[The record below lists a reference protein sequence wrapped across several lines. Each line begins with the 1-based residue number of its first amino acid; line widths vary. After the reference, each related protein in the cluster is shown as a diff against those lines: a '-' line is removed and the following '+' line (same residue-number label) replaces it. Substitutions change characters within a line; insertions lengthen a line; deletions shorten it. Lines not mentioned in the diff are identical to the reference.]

1 MAKTLV
7 QTLNLVFANPIRFA
21 GIPLVALALSLG
33 LAGCALFPRTALEKS
48 LERVHVLEA
57 ERDLLRQ
64 QDEAR
69 GKDVARLQLKVLEQ
83 NARVRELEAQLQK
96 RDQDLAETHARLQRI
111 DTRTQA
117 LTGPAQAAAVIAE
130 AEAAFHV
137 AAIQG
142 EIDPAEESAR
152 EIRRLLQVGT
162 AAYEAGDY
170 ARAANFG
177 DQMMRRLSETVTAR
191 LPGNARPVNYP
202 KRPLANPVVFR
213 VRVNSHVRRGPG
225 VSFAAHAVLPAGSD
239 VTGLATRGQWVKI
252 RGMGNV
258 QGWIYS
264 KLLAVPD

>member
-1 MAKTLV
+1 MVKTLI
-7 QTLNLVFANPIRFA
+7 QPLNLVFTNPIRA
-21 GIPLVALALSLG
+21 LGIPLVALALSAG
-33 LAGCALFPRTALEKS
+33 LAGCALSPPSALEES
-48 LERVHVLEA
+48 RERVHGLEA

-64 QDEAR
+64 QNEAR
-69 GKDVARLQLKVLEQ
+69 DKEVARLQLEVLEQ
-83 NARVRELEAQLQK
+83 NARIRELKAQLQK

-117 LTGPAQAAAVIAE
+117 LTGPAQAAAAIAE

-142 EIDPAEESAR
+142 EIDPAAEPAL
-152 EIRRLLQVGT
+152 EIRRLLQAGT

-170 ARAANFG
+170 ARAADLG
-177 DQMMRRLSETVTAR
+177 DQVMRRLSKTIAAH
-191 LPGNARPVNYP
+191 LPENTQSVNYP
-202 KRPLANPVVFR
+202 ERPLANPVVFR

-225 VSFAAHAVLPAGSD
+225 ISFAAHAVLPAGSD

-252 RGMGNV
+252 RSSGNV
-258 QGWIYS
+258 QGWIYR